1 MEQGKRPP
9 AYRRLVIGTAIAM
22 GTAVGL
28 GVGSFMVLTGTW
40 WTLIVLI
47 GPVGIR
53 VFGRLSGHLTA
64 GDQVAWLWPLL
75 ALAVAVTQV
84 VILPRNLALIGLAF
98 AVALWFSTLVVAGI
112 LDVAVDPEGRLG

>member
-1 MEQGKRPP
+1 MEQGKQPP

-28 GVGSFMVLTGTW
+28 GVGSLMVLTGTW
-40 WTLIVLI
+40 WPLIVLI
-47 GPVGIR
+47 GPVGVR
-53 VFGRLSGHLTA
+53 VLGRLSGRLTA
-64 GDQVAWLWPLL
+64 GDRVAWLWPLM
-75 ALAVAVTQV
+75 ALVIAVTQV
-84 VILPRNLALIGLAF
+84 VILPRDLAPIGLAL